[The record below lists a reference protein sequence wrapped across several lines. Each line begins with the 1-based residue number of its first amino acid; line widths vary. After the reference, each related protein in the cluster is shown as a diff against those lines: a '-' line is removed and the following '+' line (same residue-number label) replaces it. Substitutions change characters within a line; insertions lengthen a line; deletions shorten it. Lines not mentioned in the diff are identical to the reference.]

1 MFCGLREERTRLEE
15 KKDKK
20 KKNKKGRKNE
30 KKNLIAAR
38 SWLVRM
44 KEYLKTSGVA

>member
-20 KKNKKGRKNE
+20 KEQKKE
-30 KKNLIAAR
+30 KKNSSR
-38 SWLVRM
+38 PEVGW
-44 KEYLKTSGVA
+44 